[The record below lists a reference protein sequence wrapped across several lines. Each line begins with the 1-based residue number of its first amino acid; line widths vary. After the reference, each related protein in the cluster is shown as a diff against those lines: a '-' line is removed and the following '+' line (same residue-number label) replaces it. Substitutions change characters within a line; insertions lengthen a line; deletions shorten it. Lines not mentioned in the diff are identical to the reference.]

1 MPRLLGVDPRFL
13 RDRGAFLFTQ
23 SVDKTDARDIWGLL
37 DRQEPDG
44 TIPVIGDV
52 NTVVW
57 SLDKKLG
64 DTLSYTDG
72 QGKTVHLRI
81 VALLA
86 NSVLQGSLILSE
98 SHFTRLFPSHSGY
111 QVFLIDA
118 PSKVAPTV
126 SATLTRG
133 LEDVGLSV
141 TPTAER
147 LAAFN
152 TVENTYLSIFAALGG
167 LGLLLGSAG
176 LGVIVLRNVLER
188 RGELALLRAVGL
200 NHRAL
205 HRLVF
210 SEHAL
215 LLSLGLLVGTASA
228 LVAVLPA
235 LRSPGAN
242 VPYASLA
249 LTLLAVFVSG
259 FAWTWAAAAFALRGP
274 LLDALRNE

>member
-1 MPRLLGVDPRFL
+1 D
-13 RDRGAFLFTQ
+13 AFLFTQ

-37 DRQEPDG
+37 DRQDPDG

-57 SLDKKLG
+57 SLSKKLG
-64 DTLSYTDG
+64 DTLSYTDD
-72 QGKTVHLRI
+72 QGKTVRLRI

-98 SHFTRLFPSHSGY
+98 GHFTRLFPSHSGY

-118 PSKVAPTV
+118 VPPVAPAV

-152 TVENTYLSIFAALGG
+152 TVENTYLSIFAAL
-167 LGLLLGSAG
+167 
-176 LGVIVLRNVLER
+176 
-188 RGELALLRAVGL
+188 
-200 NHRAL
+200 
-205 HRLVF
+205 
-210 SEHAL
+210 
-215 LLSLGLLVGTASA
+215 
-228 LVAVLPA
+228 
-235 LRSPGAN
+235 
-242 VPYASLA
+242 
-249 LTLLAVFVSG
+249 
-259 FAWTWAAAAFALRGP
+259 
-274 LLDALRNE
+274 